1 MNIEAVIV
9 AYLQESL
16 GTSFVYAEVPEK
28 PRSDEYYVV
37 DKMGGGMTNR
47 IKSSTVAIQTYG
59 PSKLRASEMNEA
71 VKEAMD
77 GIVALDSI
85 GGIRLNSDYNFS
97 NTAKRQHRYQSVWD
111 ITHY

>member
-1 MNIEAVIV
+1 MNIEAIII

-16 GTSFVYAEVPEK
+16 GTSFVYAEVPER
-28 PRSDEYYVV
+28 PPAEFYVV
-37 DKMGGGMTNR
+37 DKTGGSMVNR
-47 IKSSTVAIQTYG
+47 IKSSTIAIQTYAQ
-59 PSKLRASEMNEA
+59 SKVRAAEMNEA
-71 VKEAMD
+71 VKYSMD
-77 GIVALDSI
+77 GIVELNEI